1 MLWKD
6 FIDSVWEDDGVK
18 TPVFTYHCYGT
29 PDTDDIIKFIG
40 NHYGDKQ
47 WDKLEEELEE
57 FKAALA
63 DYKVSKNVD
72 SMAKYQAQARF
83 KVIEEFA
90 DVTIVMQSILSTKGN
105 EDMVDILESI
115 CNYKASR
122 QLYRIL
128 NNDPKAGDPNYG
140 D

>member
-6 FIDSVWEDDGVK
+6 FINSLKEEEGR
-18 TPVFTYHCYGT
+18 TPIFTFDCYRT
-29 PDTDDIIKFIG
+29 PDTDDTIKFIG

-47 WDKLEEELEE
+47 WGKLEEELEE
-57 FKAALA
+57 FKLALE
-63 DYKVSKNVD
+63 DYRLSKNVD

-83 KVIEEFA
+83 KVAEEFA
-90 DVTIVMQSILSTKGN
+90 DLMIVMQSILSTKGN

-115 CNYKASR
+115 CNYKVSR

-140 D
+140 N

>member
-1 MLWKD
+1 MDWKK
-6 FIDSVWEDDGVK
+6 FEESLELCDDRK
-18 TPVFTYHCYGT
+18 PTFTFSCYGT
-29 PDTDDIIKFIG
+29 PNIYDIISFIG

-83 KVIEEFA
+83 KVIEEFT
-90 DVTIVMQSILSTKGN
+90 DVMVVMQSILSTKGN

-115 CNYKASR
+115 FNYKASR

-140 D
+140 N

>member
-1 MLWKD
+1 MDWKK
-6 FIDSVWEDDGVK
+6 FEESLELCDDRK
-18 TPVFTYHCYGT
+18 PTFTFSCYGT
-29 PDTDDIIKFIG
+29 PNIYDIISFIG

-83 KVIEEFA
+83 KVVEEFA
-90 DVTIVMQSILSTKGN
+90 DVMVVMQSILSTKGN

-115 CNYKASR
+115 FNYKASR

-140 D
+140 N

>member
-6 FIDSVWEDDGVK
+6 FIDSVRGWDDS
-18 TPVFTYHCYGT
+18 TPVFTYNCYNT
-29 PDTDDIIKFIG
+29 SDTDDVIKFIG

-83 KVIEEFA
+83 KVVEEFA
-90 DVTIVMQSILSTKGN
+90 DLMIVMQSILLTKGN
-105 EDMVDILESI
+105 EDMVDIMESI
-115 CNYKASR
+115 CNYKAAR

-140 D
+140 N